1 MEIEQVVKELNTD
14 LHQGLS
20 VEEARRRLVI
30 SGYNE
35 LKSVDQPAGP
45 PHDPSYP
52 GLKTFSRTS
61 PVTFDLR
68 EGKVLLAL
76 LIEVPIFFFLFY
88 QKFTDITEARTE
100 IFFLFVIIELI
111 IALNFRSMK
120 YSIFKAPPHKWLIV
134 AIAWEVI
141 MIAVLIQFPSVLDA
155 FGISIPSVTDLG
167 IILALGAVIFISM
180 EILKA
185 ILRRNVYSKGRAVL
199 LHTEPSMN

>member
-1 MEIEQVVKELNTD
+1 
-14 LHQGLS
+14 
-20 VEEARRRLVI
+20 
-30 SGYNE
+30 
-35 LKSVDQPAGP
+35 
-45 PHDPSYP
+45 
-52 GLKTFSRTS
+52 
-61 PVTFDLR
+61 
-68 EGKVLLAL
+68 
-76 LIEVPIFFFLFY
+76 
-88 QKFTDITEARTE
+88 
-100 IFFLFVIIELI
+100 
-111 IALNFRSMK
+111 
-120 YSIFKAPPHKWLIV
+120 V